1 MSPEM
6 KILQRTNKKDSSDNE
21 GFADFVLNK
30 GSHDPI
36 FKSHDEAIIVK
47 R

>member
-6 KILQRTNKKDSSDNE
+6 KILQRMNKEDSSDNE

-36 FKSHDEAIIVK
+36 FILHDAAIIVE